1 MITFTDLQRWQI
13 NNLINWCLDI
23 KYYDYKHFSNKEQ
36 IEKLSTKALKS
47 LQKLFESS
55 QEPQDKYNIKL
66 TKFNK
71 EILCEILDFGIKM
84 GYCDYYHYGFT
95 YTVDKV
101 EEITR
106 RSLRKILTIV
116 Q

>member
-1 MITFTDLQRWQI
+1 MKITVTLY
-13 NNLINWCLDI
+13 NHHAGEKEVTLNA
-23 KYYDYKHFSNKEQ
+23 KTYDEFKKEV
-36 IEKLSTKALKS
+36 
-47 LQKLFESS
+47 
-55 QEPQDKYNIKL
+55 
-66 TKFNK
+66 
-71 EILCEILDFGIKM
+71 LCEILDFGIKM